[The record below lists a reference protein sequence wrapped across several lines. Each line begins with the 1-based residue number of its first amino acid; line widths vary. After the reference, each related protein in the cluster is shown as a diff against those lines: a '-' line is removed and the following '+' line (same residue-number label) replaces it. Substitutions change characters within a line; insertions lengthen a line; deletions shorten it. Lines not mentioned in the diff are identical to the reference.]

1 MTFWCGS
8 WGQFTP
14 KLSPPPL
21 FFFFLLNFTRI
32 LLFSVDLGLMLFDIP
47 QDVVFAEILVF
58 SIIFGFPVVNWAPKW
73 TKTIK
78 FECVPFKQ
86 KYKIFNDF
94 PNILFVLSD
103 TLVKVSAKSNNIWVQ
118 KMVHFMDAELI
129 LKTSKIFNFITA
141 GAAILMKLTT
151 NMYHNKV
158 FYLPKSSGV
167 TPRVRERLIK
177 NLSK

>member
-1 MTFWCGS
+1 
-8 WGQFTP
+8 
-14 KLSPPPL
+14 
-21 FFFFLLNFTRI
+21 
-32 LLFSVDLGLMLFDIP
+32 MLFDIP

-129 LKTSKIFNFITA
+129 LKTSKIFNFIIA